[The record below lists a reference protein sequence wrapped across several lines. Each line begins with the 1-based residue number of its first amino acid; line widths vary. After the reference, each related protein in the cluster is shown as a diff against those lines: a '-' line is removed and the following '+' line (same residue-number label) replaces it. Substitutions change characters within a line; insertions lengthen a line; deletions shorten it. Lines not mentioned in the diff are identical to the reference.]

1 MTTGFNWEYDFEP
14 GFPLHIFS
22 FVVKGNRDRMHWHLY
37 FEIGL
42 CTKGSGQ
49 FIYMNKVYPVKPGD
63 LFISNNFE
71 NHVAISDGEKSTEYL
86 FLIFLPTFI
95 SNPQDC
101 GFNLDYISLF
111 KYNPLTFQNKIDA
124 NLPIA
129 SELSGL
135 IHEMYRI
142 SKENETYRKLAMD
155 IKLREILL
163 KLTIHYNDSTT
174 ANDSKDESIPPKIQQ
189 AIHYINTHFSEK
201 ITVNKMAK
209 LLSMNPSYF
218 RHYFKKHTQI
228 TFKTY
233 LTHLRIS
240 QARKLMLATETPI
253 VNIIKEVG
261 FSNMNQFYIVF
272 RKLSNMSPK
281 EFRAKFQ
288 QVA

>member
-1 MTTGFNWEYDFEP
+1 
-14 GFPLHIFS
+14 
-22 FVVKGNRDRMHWHLY
+22 MHWHLY

-71 NHVAISDGEKSTEYL
+71 NHVAISDGENSTEYL

-201 ITVNKMAK
+201 NYRQQNGEAIIHEPVLFSPLFQKAHANNVQN
-209 LLSMNPSYF
+209 LSDASENFASAEIDAGN
-218 RHYFKKHTQI
+218 RNAH
-228 TFKTY
+228 
-233 LTHLRIS
+233 S
-240 QARKLMLATETPI
+240 
-253 VNIIKEVG
+253 
-261 FSNMNQFYIVF
+261 
-272 RKLSNMSPK
+272 
-281 EFRAKFQ
+281 
-288 QVA
+288 